1 MPKVI
6 IPVVFQGPTRGES
19 EAIVDGD
26 TILACFDQVEEKFP
40 GLRELVIEPKT
51 GEIHKFVKVTLNGE
65 LLERDVDTLAQSVS
79 ATDEIEVIAAI
90 AGG

>member
-6 IPVVFQGPTRGES
+6 IPVVCQGPTRGES
-19 EAIVDGD
+19 EAIVDGE
-26 TILACFDQVEEKFP
+26 TIATCFDQVEEKFP
-40 GLRELVIEPKT
+40 GLRELVIDPKT

>member
-1 MPKVI
+1 MAKLL

-19 EAIVDGD
+19 EAIVEGD
-26 TILACFDQVEEKFP
+26 TIAACFDMVEEKFP
-40 GLRELVIEPKT
+40 RLRELVIAPAT

-65 LLERDVDTLAQSVS
+65 LLERDAGTLAQSVS